1 MINIIPSESICLLFI
16 GIAIARA
23 VVRDPKILL
32 LDEATSALDTKSE
45 GVVQAALDKAAK
57 GRTTIVIAH
66 RLSTIKGADNIVVMS
81 HGRILEQ
88 GTHDQL
94 LENKAAYYN
103 LVEAQKFVQENEAQ
117 GDEDNMPVLDEN
129 GGNLET
135 AKDEKGKEDYESDPS
150 DLELGRTKTGR
161 SASSKALADTKKEHA
176 LNFSLSSLVRF
187 VISFNQPEW
196 IIMVLGLV
204 FAIICGGGQPTQS
217 VFFAKSIEALSLPPP
232 RYSELRSQSDF
243 WSWMYFMLAL
253 VSLLAYVSQGVA
265 FAYCSEKLVHRAR
278 DQSFR
283 TMLRQDIS
291 FFDMEENSAGAL
303 TSFLSTET
311 TVCFFLLM
319 RIC

>member
-1 MINIIPSESICLLFI
+1 MT

-23 VVRDPKILL
+23 VVSDPKILL

-66 RLSTIKGADNIVVMS
+66 RLSTIKGADNIIVMS
-81 HGRILEQ
+81 QGRILEQ

-94 LENKAAYYN
+94 LEKKAAYYN
-103 LVEAQKFVQENEAQ
+103 LVEAQKLVQETEAQ
-117 GDEDNMPVLDEN
+117 REEN
-129 GGNLET
+129 NSPIM
-135 AKDEKGKEDYESDPS
+135 DEKGGKEDYESDPNE
-150 DLELGRTKTGR
+150 LVLGRTKTGR
-161 SASSKALADTKKEHA
+161 SASSKALAGTKTEQA
-176 LNFSLSSLVRF
+176 FRFSVTSLVRF
-187 VISFNQPEW
+187 VISFNKREW
-196 IIMVLGLV
+196 KIMVLGLG

-217 VFFAKSIEALSLPPP
+217 VFFAKSIEALALPPSQ
-232 RYSELRSQSDF
+232 YGELRSQTDF

-253 VSLLAYVSQGVA
+253 VSLLAYFSQGVA

-278 DQSFR
+278 DRSFR

-291 FFDMEENSAGAL
+291 FFDREENSAGAL

-311 TVCFFLLM
+311 TVCLFPLISM
-319 RIC
+319 G

>member
-1 MINIIPSESICLLFI
+1 M
-16 GIAIARA
+16 
-23 VVRDPKILL
+23 
-32 LDEATSALDTKSE
+32 
-45 GVVQAALDKAAK
+45 QAALDKAAK

-81 HGRILEQ
+81 DGRILEQ

-94 LENKAAYYN
+94 LGKKAAYYN
-103 LVEAQKFVQENEAQ
+103 LVEAQKFVQENKAQ
-117 GDEDNMPVLDEN
+117 REEGNMPTLDEKE
-129 GGNLET
+129 GNLKTSRNKIGE
-135 AKDEKGKEDYESDPS
+135 EDYESDPN

-161 SASSKALADTKKEHA
+161 SASSKALVDMKKEQA
-176 LNFSLSSLVRF
+176 SRFSLFSLVRF
-187 VISFNQPEW
+187 VTSFNKPEW
-196 IIMVLGLV
+196 KIMVLGLV

-232 RYSELRSQSDF
+232 LYGELRSQTDF

-253 VSLLAYVSQGVA
+253 VSLLAYVSQGIA

-283 TMLRQDIS
+283 IMLRQDIS
-291 FFDMEENSAGAL
+291 FFDKEENSAGAL

-311 TVCFFLLM
+311 TVCFVIMIGKHIL
-319 RIC
+319 I

>member
-1 MINIIPSESICLLFI
+1 M
-16 GIAIARA
+16 
-23 VVRDPKILL
+23 
-32 LDEATSALDTKSE
+32 
-45 GVVQAALDKAAK
+45 QAALDKAAK

-94 LENKAAYYN
+94 LKKKAAYYN

-117 GDEDNMPVLDEN
+117 REEDNMPILDEKE
-129 GGNLET
+129 GNLKT
-135 AKDEKGKEDYESDPS
+135 PTNEKGEEDYESNPNDF
-150 DLELGRTKTGR
+150 ELGRTKTGH
-161 SASSKALADTKKEHA
+161 SASSKALADTKKDQA
-176 LNFSLSSLVRF
+176 SRFSLFSLVSF
-187 VISFNQPEW
+187 VASLNKSEW
-196 IIMVLGLV
+196 KIMVLGLV

-232 RYSELRSQSDF
+232 LYSELRSQTDF

-253 VSLLAYVSQGVA
+253 VSLLAYVSQGIA

-278 DQSFR
+278 DRSFR
-283 TMLRQDIS
+283 IMLRQDIS
-291 FFDMEENSAGAL
+291 FFDQEENSAGAL

-311 TVCFFLLM
+311 TVCFFLLIS
-319 RIC
+319 IC